1 MAQLGNR
8 ILFYEIASDEWTEDD
23 LMEFAKNYGTTDAVK
38 ECQRAVNLFI
48 DAHFRAHPVDSVDPQ
63 SIEIPQAVMRD
74 IVRYGKL
81 IAHGRVEVSSDEN
94 GRIQEAEAPEGPQR
108 VILLLQ
114 SIIRGLAL
122 AEGRMNVTID
132 DVIPIRHI
140 AFSSIPRKRRELL
153 RALLIAQ
160 GSISSSDADKALG
173 VSRYTAISR
182 MKELAATE
190 IVVFTPGDQQI
201 SMPDQIAL
209 ADYWRWLLEDTPIKQ
224 NGGVCAESSNTS
236 PIPPIKESGV

>member
-1 MAQLGNR
+1 
-8 ILFYEIASDEWTEDD
+8 
-23 LMEFAKNYGTTDAVK
+23 
-38 ECQRAVNLFI
+38 
-48 DAHFRAHPVDSVDPQ
+48 
-63 SIEIPQAVMRD
+63 
-74 IVRYGKL
+74 
-81 IAHGRVEVSSDEN
+81 
-94 GRIQEAEAPEGPQR
+94 
-108 VILLLQ
+108 
-114 SIIRGLAL
+114 
-122 AEGRMNVTID
+122 MNVTID

-153 RALLIAQ
+153 RALLVAQ
-160 GSISSSDADKALG
+160 GSITSSDADKALG

-182 MKELAATE
+182 MKELAATQ